1 MPTEMT
7 AVKYAKNITH
17 ALLIE
22 LTLDDTT
29 YYISNAYKPIT
40 EGNVTYSSLGAF
52 LGLSNIT
59 EDLKTTNGDVQ
70 ITLTGI
76 PTSDNYL
83 STILTAPIKGGT
95 VKIYRAF
102 FDNYEIIAGQK
113 YLRYQGIITN
123 FAIDETENFI
133 NGELN
138 SSISVVCASLNN
150 LLENK
155 VVGQRTNGSDRRK
168 YYPGD
173 VSFDRVKDLQNT
185 QFDFGRKST
194 EAGVV
199 YIGSVPVRFPVQ
211 K

>member
-76 PTSDNYL
+76 PTADNYL

-199 YIGSVPVRFPVQ
+199 YIGSVPIRLPA